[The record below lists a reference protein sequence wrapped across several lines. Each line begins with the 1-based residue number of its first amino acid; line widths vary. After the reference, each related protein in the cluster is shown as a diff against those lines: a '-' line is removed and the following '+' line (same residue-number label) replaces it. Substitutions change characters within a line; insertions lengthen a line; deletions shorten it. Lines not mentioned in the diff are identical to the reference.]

1 MSWLGDERRHH
12 RQGGATVKAFTAL
25 AAIAALSPA
34 SIGVCEPSHPELQS
48 CADGATGV
56 RLQIEVAGVRSNDGV
71 ITITV
76 YPDDRR
82 RFLVHRGQ
90 IGVLRTSAH
99 SPVTNFCAA
108 LAAPGRYAVVVYH
121 DANGDMMFNRTGLGL
136 PAEDYGLS
144 NNSPTFFGLP
154 QFESVLTPIKPGD
167 NAIRIELRR
176 AFR

>member
-1 MSWLGDERRHH
+1 M
-12 RQGGATVKAFTAL
+12 KAFRAV
-25 AAIAALSPA
+25 AAIAALLPA
-34 SIGVCEPSHPELQS
+34 PIGVCEPSNPGLQT
-48 CADGATGV
+48 CAADPTGV
-56 RLQIEVAGVRSNDGV
+56 RLQIEVAGVRSNEGLIA
-71 ITITV
+71 ITI

-82 RFLVHRGQ
+82 RFLVHLGQ
-90 IGVLRTSAH
+90 IGILRTPAR
-99 SPVTNFCAA
+99 SPITHVCAA
-108 LAAPGRYAVVVYH
+108 LPAPGRYAVVVYH

-144 NNSPTFFGLP
+144 NNPPTFFGLP